1 LLLGYYAKS
10 TGVLTYVGKVDMGF
24 SDKLLAQLH
33 GRLEAMEQSE
43 PNVILPK
50 GVSRTGV
57 HWVRPE
63 IVVETR
69 FTEWTKDGML
79 RHPSFL
85 DERLD
90 KSAN

>member
-1 LLLGYYAKS
+1 LRVLRS
-10 TGVLTYVGKVDMGF
+10 TNGGCG
-24 SDKLLAQLH
+24 
-33 GRLEAMEQSE
+33 
-43 PNVILPK
+43 K

-63 IVVETR
+63 IVVETS

-85 DERLD
+85 GERLD
-90 KSAN
+90 KSPKEVVLDRVLSPEAKATHWRKSGKR